1 MEISFKTDSNN
12 KVSNSKVSINKV
24 STTNNVDEAEALLMM
39 EMVKVPSALNKG

>member
-12 KVSNSKVSINKV
+12 KVSNSKVSN
-24 STTNNVDEAEALLMM
+24 SNVDDEEALLMM